1 LDHQHSQK
9 SSRTTALKSLI
20 KKPGLMPRL
29 IAFTQRS
36 IVFLNFG
43 EADWPTLKRGLA
55 LLTHSYPDSSE
66 WASRYLVVA
75 YTMKDLEATKDALD
89 TLKGNYSPDYSPRVI
104 PDPTFYQA
112 ASEWVENQLGQ
123 GPLPKGI
130 PQHYA

>member
-1 LDHQHSQK
+1 
-9 SSRTTALKSLI
+9 
-20 KKPGLMPRL
+20 MPRL

-89 TLKGNYSPDYSPRVI
+89 TLKGNYSPRVI
-104 PDPTFYQA
+104 SDPTFYQA
-112 ASEWVENQLGQ
+112 ASEWVENQLA
-123 GPLPKGI
+123 GPTS
-130 PQHYA
+130 

>member
-1 LDHQHSQK
+1 
-9 SSRTTALKSLI
+9 
-20 KKPGLMPRL
+20 MPRL

-104 PDPTFYQA
+104 SDPTFYQA

-130 PQHYA
+130 PHHYA

>member
-1 LDHQHSQK
+1 
-9 SSRTTALKSLI
+9 
-20 KKPGLMPRL
+20 MPRL

-75 YTMKDLEATKDALD
+75 YTMKDLEAEFLM
-89 TLKGNYSPDYSPRVI
+89 LGVI
-104 PDPTFYQA
+104 TIIFACAWFCCIA
-112 ASEWVENQLGQ
+112 ASWS
-123 GPLPKGI
+123 
-130 PQHYA
+130 H